1 MRLQRTY
8 IFKSVNMPSFN
19 AALLGLAASATMVLA
34 HGHVREVVVGEKT
47 YPGYERWA
55 ENQDMSQIVTWSFS
69 TEDEGP
75 VPVGKLAHPDIIC
88 HQDAQNAQAHVPIA
102 AGGEMKVRRF
112 NTIGGFE
119 HPGPELHY
127 LASCGGSTCDQVD
140 KESLQFVKFYEKG
153 LVTPGLP
160 ESQVWATSEVHKNV
174 VKVEDGWIDEF
185 TVKIP
190 SDTPSGNY
198 VLRHELFGL
207 HRAHLQDA
215 EFYPQVGLLPPFLF
229 PLFYSYIAPYF
240 QRLSFH
246 TSPLKLGLIPHCN
259 STSHV

>member
-1 MRLQRTY
+1 
-8 IFKSVNMPSFN
+8 MPSFN

-215 EFYPQVGLLPPFLF
+215 EFYPQVGLLAPFPF
-229 PLFYSYIAPYF
+229 PLSYSYIAPYF
-240 QRLSFH
+240 QRLSFY
-246 TSPLKLGLIPHCN
+246 TSLLKLGLIPTAIQHPMCR
-259 STSHV
+259 